1 MWANERHPPIW
12 RAEIAQ
18 KQKRHVPAR
27 ARASF
32 IFVIRICCG
41 ALCAVEFEQLFVCH
55 TGNYTGNCGFAY
67 AGWTI
72 ENHIL
77 YCAVFYGTAEYSILA
92 EKMLLTTYV
101 IQFFR
106 SQGCC

>member
-1 MWANERHPPIW
+1 MVNYILISRTNALGYGINQILD
-12 RAEIAQ
+12 
-18 KQKRHVPAR
+18 
-27 ARASF
+27 F
-32 IFVIRICCG
+32 IRINNWS
-41 ALCAVEFEQLFVCH
+41 H

-67 AGWTI
+67 AGWAI